1 VAAAMWSVHR
11 FAWSRN
17 WVFLGDVAVGS
28 FAILLPLFLCLTC
41 FHITGC
47 IVSDSGLCT
56 GTLFGGVPWVTRGYM
71 GAFVPADYA
80 SPCPGF
86 NRGKTAPG
94 GGRGSRSP
102 RFFTP
107 FHLVLLYSLPK

>member
-1 VAAAMWSVHR
+1 M
-11 FAWSRN
+11 
-17 WVFLGDVAVGS
+17 
-28 FAILLPLFLCLTC
+28 
-41 FHITGC
+41 
-47 IVSDSGLCT
+47 
-56 GTLFGGVPWVTRGYM
+56 GYKGYI

-102 RFFTP
+102 PDIVISPVNVEFGEETFLCQIVNKFRNKGKWIFVGNCP
-107 FHLVLLYSLPK
+107 FVQISVVLYGAEFAIFLLD